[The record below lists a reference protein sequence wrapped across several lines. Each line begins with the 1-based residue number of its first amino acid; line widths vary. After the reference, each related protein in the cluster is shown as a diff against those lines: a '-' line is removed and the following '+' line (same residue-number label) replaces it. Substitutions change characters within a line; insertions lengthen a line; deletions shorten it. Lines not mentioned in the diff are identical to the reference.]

1 LRRSDLLT
9 RPGAR
14 CQTAG
19 IAPKPL
25 LGAELFAAPA
35 HDYTRSLLDAI
46 PLPGLDPDW
55 IGRGA
60 ESEQH

>member
-1 LRRSDLLT
+1 MSNRRH
-9 RPGAR
+9 RA
-14 CQTAG
+14 
-19 IAPKPL
+19 KPL

-35 HDYTRSLLDAI
+35 HDYTRRLLDAI

-60 ESEQH
+60 ENEQHE